1 MREER
6 VFYESGGLMLE
17 GLYAPSPGTRGVV
30 VAHPHPLMGGSMR
43 DNVVMALV
51 AVFQQNRYSTLRF
64 NFRGVG
70 RSEGIFDD
78 GVGEVEVLKASMAC
92 LSGQGVSGMAVAGY
106 SFGALMAAKHLLN
119 DWNIALTVLVSPPT
133 DGPVIDGARFRG
145 TRGFMVCGDRDPF
158 CRIDVLQQEAGKAG
172 WDLAV
177 IPGADHF
184 YFGYEMK
191 LMESIGARL
200 QEG

>member
-1 MREER
+1 MGEER
-6 VFYESGGLMLE
+6 VFYECGGLLLE
-17 GLYAPSPGTRGVV
+17 GLYAPSPGTRGAV

-43 DNVVMALV
+43 DNVVMALI

-70 RSEGIFDD
+70 RSEGLFDD
-78 GVGEVEVLKASMAC
+78 GVGEAEDLKGSVVFLRERGISEV
-92 LSGQGVSGMAVAGY
+92 AVAGY
-106 SFGALMAAKHLLN
+106 SFGALMAAKHLQGSGDASL
-119 DWNIALTVLVSPPT
+119 AVLVSPPT
-133 DGPVIDGARFRG
+133 DGRTIDGERLRG
-145 TRGFMVCGDRDPF
+145 MSGLMICGDRDPF
-158 CRIDVLQQEAGKAG
+158 CRMDVLQQEAGKAG